1 MKKVP
6 SLLMK
11 ELKYIQSEIERILNS
26 DSNESTGPLDDQ
38 QKDFLFD
45 NGYSY
50 EENKQALAE
59 LYDRELKI
67 RGALSKFNSTY
78 VIEEVG
84 LTMSEALVRIAQ
96 LQRRAK
102 VLRALAGTARTFKNQ
117 NSIYER
123 RCGDVN
129 RIRFDKEAV
138 KADLQALQD
147 ELTKLQVAVDK
158 VNLYVQIEY

>member
-26 DSNESTGPLDDQ
+26 DLHESTGPLDDQ

-78 VIEEVG
+78 MIEEAGMTV
-84 LTMSEALVRIAQ
+84 SEALVRIAQ

-102 VLRALAGTARTFKNQ
+102 VLRGLFNMAETFKTHDPYGRNP
-117 NSIYER
+117 
-123 RCGDVN
+123 GDVH
-129 RIRFDKEAV
+129 RVRFNKEAA
-138 KADLQALQD
+138 KADLETLQG
-147 ELTKLQVAVDK
+147 EMTSLQVAVDRI
-158 VNLYVQIEY
+158 NLTIPVEY